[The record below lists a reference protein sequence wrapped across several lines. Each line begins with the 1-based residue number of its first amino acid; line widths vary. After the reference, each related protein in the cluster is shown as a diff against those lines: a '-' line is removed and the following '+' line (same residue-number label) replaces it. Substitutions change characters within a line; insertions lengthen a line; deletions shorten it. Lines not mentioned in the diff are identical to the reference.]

1 MKESPILSGID
12 RTPKATV
19 PEGYFNGFPARMM
32 ARIREEEQQAPVR
45 RLYPSLSVLYPYV
58 AAAIVV
64 IAFAFIVVLYT
75 GRTGKTPAEP
85 LLADIHIDDLN
96 LQDFDEDLLVD
107 FAATH
112 AVAMHS
118 HDADALG
125 NYILNNVDED
135 LLIENL

>member
-1 MKESPILSGID
+1 MKDSPILSGID
-12 RTPKATV
+12 RTHKTTV

-32 ARIREEEQQAPVR
+32 TRIREEEQQKPVR
-45 RLYPSLSVLYPYV
+45 RLYPSLSALYPYA
-58 AAAIVV
+58 AAAIVI
-64 IAFAFIVVLYT
+64 IALAFIAVLYT
-75 GRTGKTPAEP
+75 GRASKPAAEP

-118 HDADALG
+118 RDAGALD